1 MSESTT
7 TATTE
12 DLIDPA
18 AAIEPGVAVVT
29 GAGGGIGRAIVAD
42 FIRARYTVAAC
53 DLNIDAANSAFTK
66 ATEVMAAQSNTGQPT
81 GSAYRMD
88 VSDSDQVRAVIA
100 QVEDELGPVQVLV
113 NNAGIDKIEPFI
125 DSTEE
130 TWRRIVDVNYL
141 GTVIVTRAVLDGM
154 LERRYGR
161 IVSIA
166 SDAGRVGSS
175 GEVVYSGT
183 KGAVI
188 AFTKALARET
198 ATSNITANT
207 VCPGPTDTPL
217 LDQVAQQSQK
227 RFEALGR
234 AVPMKRIGTPAD
246 IAPAVTF
253 FAQPSSAYITGQTL
267 SVSGGL
273 TMA

>member
-1 MSESTT
+1 MPP
-7 TATTE
+7 TAYTR
-12 DLIDPA
+12 
-18 AAIEPGVAVVT
+18 AIEA
-29 GAGGGIGRAIVAD
+29 
-42 FIRARYTVAAC
+42 VAAQ
-53 DLNIDAANSAFTK
+53 A
-66 ATEVMAAQSNTGQPT
+66 NTGQPT
-81 GSAYRMD
+81 GAPYRMD
-88 VSDSDQVRAVIA
+88 VSDSDQVRTVIA
-100 QVEDELGPVQVLV
+100 QIDEEMGPIQVLV
-113 NNAGIDKIEPFI
+113 NNAGIDKIEPFV
-125 DSTEE
+125 DSNEK

-161 IVSIA
+161 IISIA

-188 AFTKALARET
+188 AFSKALARET
-198 ATSNITANT
+198 ATSNITVNT

-227 RFEALGR
+227 RFDALGR

-253 FAQPSSAYITGQTL
+253 FAQPTSAYITGQTL

>member
-1 MSESTT
+1 MTEQSITPDLPTT
-7 TATTE
+7 
-12 DLIDPA
+12 PG
-18 AAIEPGVAVVT
+18 GVAVVT
-29 GAGGGIGRAIVAD
+29 GAGGGIGGAIVAELS
-42 FIRARYTVAAC
+42 RAGYIVAAC
-53 DLNIDAANSAFTK
+53 DLDVDAAKRAL
-66 ATEVMAAQSNTGQPT
+66 AEAG
-81 GSAYRMD
+81 GEGRAYRTD
-88 VSDSDQVRAVIA
+88 VSDSAGVAEIVTS
-100 QVEDELGPVQVLV
+100 VERDLGPIRVLV
-113 NNAGIDKIEPFI
+113 NNAGIDKIEPFVE
-125 DSTEE
+125 SNEE

-141 GTVIVTRAVLDGM
+141 GTVIVTRAVLDHM
-154 LERRYGR
+154 IARSYGR
-161 IVSIA
+161 IVNIA

-188 AFTKALARET
+188 AFGKALARET
-198 ATSNITANT
+198 ATRNITITT

-227 RFEALGR
+227 RYDALSR

-246 IAPAVTF
+246 ISPAVAF
-253 FAQPSSAYITGQTL
+253 FAHPNAGYVTGQTL

>member
-1 MSESTT
+1 MSEAAPT
-7 TATTE
+7 
-12 DLIDPA
+12 P

-42 FIRARYTVAAC
+42 LIRAGYTVAAC
-53 DLNIDAANSAFTK
+53 DLDLDAAKASYAEAVNSLT
-66 ATEVMAAQSNTGQPT
+66 AQSNDGQPV
-81 GSAYRMD
+81 GAAYRVD
-88 VSDSDQVRAVIA
+88 ISDSDQVRDVVAQIA
-100 QVEDELGPVQVLV
+100 SDLGPIQVLV
-113 NNAGIDKIEPFI
+113 NNAGIDKIEPFVE
-125 DSTEE
+125 STEP
-130 TWRRIVDVNYL
+130 TWRRIIEVNYL

-154 LERRYGR
+154 IERQYGR
-161 IVSIA
+161 IVNIA

-198 ATSNITANT
+198 ATSNITVNS

-227 RFEALGR
+227 RFDALGR

-253 FAQPSSAYITGQTL
+253 FAA
-267 SVSGGL
+267 
-273 TMA
+273 AR

>member
-1 MSESTT
+1 MSESP
-7 TATTE
+7 E
-12 DLIDPA
+12 DVLAPRTRT
-18 AAIEPGVAVVT
+18 GSVAVVT
-29 GAGGGIGRAIVAD
+29 GAGGGIGRAIVAHLG
-42 FIRARYTVAAC
+42 RAGYTVAAC
-53 DLNIDAANSAFTK
+53 DLDLDAASAAHGQAVQGLAEQTNSGQTAG
-66 ATEVMAAQSNTGQPT
+66 AAYQ
-81 GSAYRMD
+81 MD
-88 VSDSDQVRAVIA
+88 ISDSDQVREVIA
-100 QVEDELGPVQVLV
+100 RITVELGPVDVLV

-125 DSTEE
+125 DSTES

-154 LERRYGR
+154 ISRSYGR
-161 IVSIA
+161 IVNIA

-188 AFTKALARET
+188 AFAKALARET
-198 ATSNITANT
+198 ATSNITVNT

-227 RFEALGR
+227 RFDALAR
-234 AVPMKRIGTPAD
+234 AVPMKRIATPAD

-253 FAQPSSAYITGQTL
+253 FAQPDSAYITGQTL

>member
-1 MSESTT
+1 MS
-7 TATTE
+7 
-12 DLIDPA
+12 DPS
-18 AAIEPGVAVVT
+18 PDTPSVPTRSGGVAVVT
-29 GAGGGIGRAIVAD
+29 GAGGGIGRAIVTDLIA
-42 FIRARYTVAAC
+42 AGYAVAAL
-53 DLNIDAANSAFTK
+53 DLDLDAANAAYTQAVQDVSA
-66 ATEVMAAQSNTGQPT
+66 ESNEGQPS
-81 GSAYRMD
+81 GAAYRVD
-88 VSDSDQVRAVIA
+88 ISDSEQVRDVVAQIA
-100 QVEDELGPVQVLV
+100 DELGPIQVLV
-113 NNAGIDKIEPFI
+113 NNAGIDKIEPFVE
-125 DSTEE
+125 STEP
-130 TWRRIVDVNYL
+130 TWRRIIEVNYL

-161 IVSIA
+161 IVNIA

-198 ATSNITANT
+198 ATSNITVNT

-227 RFEALGR
+227 RFDALGR

-253 FAQPSSAYITGQTL
+253 FADPSSAYITGQTL